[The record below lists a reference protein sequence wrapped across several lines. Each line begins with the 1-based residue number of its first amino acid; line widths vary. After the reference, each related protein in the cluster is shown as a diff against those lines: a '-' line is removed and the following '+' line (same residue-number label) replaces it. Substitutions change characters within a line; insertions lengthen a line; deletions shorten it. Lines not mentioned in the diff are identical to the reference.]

1 MMRWQMTQKGFARQ
15 ETDAQSTG
23 SFRPLGRVEDLRARH
38 CLIVDVQ
45 ADMLAEPGV
54 ARAGQEGKDV

>member
-1 MMRWQMTQKGFARQ
+1 MTQKGFARQ

-23 SFRPLGRVEDLRARH
+23 SFRPLGRAEDLGARH

-45 ADMLAEPGV
+45 ADMLAELM
-54 ARAGQEGKDV
+54 ARAGQEGKGV